1 MEKNYSKRRRR
12 KNRSINGND
21 NFYKCIWCI
30 VVSIEYD
37 RENFYSTD
45 SIKLSIGNALRWN
58 FIYRNV
64 ILIRVYLIEILP
76 IESTYLVTSIIISNS
91 IVGSEENRWISIVRA
106 SDISTVSSR
115 LKLEIRNVCFNQSV
129 FFFFFF
135 HNKKSKSK
143 STMEIGEKIA
153 WKRYETRWL
162 TRKFRIRGIFI
173 ITIIKW
179 WKNKVNL
186 SHRDIAII

>member
-1 MEKNYSKRRRR
+1 M
-12 KNRSINGND
+12 
-21 NFYKCIWCI
+21 YKCIWCI

-129 FFFFFF
+129 FFFFF